1 MDILIEE
8 QEGSIWVAALSQG
21 RLEGLEIDPVDE
33 PVRWGSIFRARV
45 ESIDKAMDAAYLRLD
60 GQNTGILFNADVRL
74 KKGKEFVKGG
84 EKPIG
89 KVLQPGQMIAVQA
102 KSIYPGQT
110 PEYARFE
117 SKLPRMS
124 MDIALAGRYLIH
136 CPLMAGNRLS
146 QRIRGKKLRGQ
157 IETMMRALDDIEG
170 CILRSSAAHTQTEML
185 LREGRILKA
194 AWEEII
200 PLMQGSEPALIMQGP
215 DAIQRTLSD
224 QAGAQIERI
233 EITTMDH
240 FTLAEEW
247 CTVFAPDLV
256 TKINPVELP
265 DAVEDL
271 ALFYHRDI
279 MDKIGGLFQ
288 DYVLLPGGG
297 NMVLQQTAALFAID
311 INRGADKRSNLAINM
326 EAAAELTRHLR
337 LRNIGGA
344 IMVDFIRFQDKKE
357 EKSVLKALDD
367 AIQNDPCTVQIHGM
381 TPMGLLEIS
390 RKRRTPPLASR
401 TKGVF

>member
-33 PVRWGSIFRARV
+33 PVRWGSLYRARV
-45 ESIDKAMDAAYLRLD
+45 ESIDKAMDAAYLNLD
-60 GQNTGILFNADVRL
+60 GQNTGIIFNADLRL
-74 KKGKEFVKGG
+74 KKGKEFIKGG

-89 KVLQPGQMIAVQA
+89 KTLQAGQIIAVQA
-102 KSIYPGQT
+102 KSIHPGSGDS
-110 PEYARFE
+110 PARFE

-124 MDIALAGRYLIH
+124 MDIALPGRYLIH
-136 CPLMAGNRLS
+136 CPLMIGNRLS

-157 IETMMRALDDIEG
+157 IESMMTALEDIEG

-185 LREGRILKA
+185 AREGRILKS
-194 AWEEII
+194 AWEEIT
-200 PLMQGSEPALIMQGP
+200 PLLQGTEPALIMRGP

-224 QAGAQIERI
+224 QAGSQVERI

-256 TKINPVELP
+256 TKITPIELP
-265 DAVEDL
+265 DATDDL
-271 ALFYHRDI
+271 ALLYHRDV
-279 MDKIGGLFQ
+279 MDKISALFQ

-297 NMVLQQTAALFAID
+297 NMILQQTAALFAID
-311 INRGADKRSNLAINM
+311 INRGADKQANLAINL
-326 EAAAELTRHLR
+326 EAVAELARHIR
-337 LRNIGGA
+337 LRNIGGLVL
-344 IMVDFIRFQDKKE
+344 VDFIRFQDKKE
-357 EKSVLKALDD
+357 ERAVLSALDE
-367 AIQNDPCTVQIHGM
+367 ALQNDPCTVQIHGR
-381 TPMGLLEIS
+381 TPSGLVELT

-401 TKGVF
+401 VKGVF